1 MPKNELKDEE
11 THRTTE
17 ELIPKTIARFGSS
30 LFLKGE
36 LSGDEDLVI
45 EGHFKGKINLGNNNI
60 LIGEGGKVEAD
71 IQAKNITINGN
82 VRGNIYASGRV
93 LISKVGQ
100 LKGDI
105 HSSTISI
112 MDGARFKGSVKM
124 GQEDEKTSPPDEITG
139 NLPFKMEGSK
149 ETRGKVSKEKEK
161 SSLKNQDK

>member
-1 MPKNELKDEE
+1 MPKNKLKDEE
-11 THRTTE
+11 TNRTPG
-17 ELIPKTIARFGSS
+17 ELIPKNIALFGPS

-45 EGHFKGKINLGNNNI
+45 EGHFKGKINLGNNNV

-71 IQAKNITINGN
+71 IQAKNITIDGN
-82 VRGNIYASGRV
+82 VRGNIYASGKV

-124 GQEDEKTSPPDEITG
+124 GQEDEKTSSPEELTG
-139 NLPFKMEGSK
+139 NLPFKMEDSK
-149 ETRGKVSKEKEK
+149 ETGGRVAKEKEK
-161 SSLKNQDK
+161 SPLKNQDK